1 MVGDSIRRANIH
13 IEQVFREVNIGHVGR
28 EYLSSVV
35 AKEFLG
41 ILMFIGEIENGD
53 EEEQDVGNIGRAH
66 YIHTYITSSH
76 AHYTYVCDYSRAG
89 GRDYS
94 NKRHLKS
101 E

>member
-41 ILMFIGEIENGD
+41 ILMLLA
-53 EEEQDVGNIGRAH
+53 R
-66 YIHTYITSSH
+66 
-76 AHYTYVCDYSRAG
+76 SRMEM
-89 GRDYS
+89 
-94 NKRHLKS
+94 KKS
-101 E
+101 RMLAI